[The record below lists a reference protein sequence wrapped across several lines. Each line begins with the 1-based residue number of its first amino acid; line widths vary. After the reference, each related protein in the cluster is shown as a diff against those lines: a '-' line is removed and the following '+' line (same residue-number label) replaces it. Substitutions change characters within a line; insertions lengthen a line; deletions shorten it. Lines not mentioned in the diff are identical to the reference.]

1 MGGQSRHRTEHEDGG
16 GGSSQRP
23 SAPGGWRCAPAPGA
37 EAGLPVRDGG
47 FCAWRGLRLSGRRG
61 PGTLLPPPSSGC
73 RAAACS
79 AACRIMVLALGL
91 WAPVRGARMSGARLP
106 RTPVSH
112 IPKCGAAP
120 GRGPPARRVP
130 VLSGFSDTRVSPRR
144 PRAFVSK
151 SLNLHLPRILPA
163 CCPHHRILTGAPANG
178 RPSIHLGFPPAA
190 PAPGAASALLCA
202 SVTARAGVAQ

>member
-1 MGGQSRHRTEHEDGG
+1 MYACPWSRSWSPRAGWGLLCME
-16 GGSSQRP
+16 RP
-23 SAPGGWRCAPAPGA
+23 EAEWETGTGHSASAPQ
-37 EAGLPVRDGG
+37 
-47 FCAWRGLRLSGRRG
+47 LRLQSCRMFGRG
-61 PGTLLPPPSSGC
+61 
-73 RAAACS
+73 
-79 AACRIMVLALGL
+79 RIVVLALGL

-120 GRGPPARRVP
+120 GCGPPARRVP
-130 VLSGFSDTRVSPRR
+130 VLSGFSDTKVSPRR

-163 CCPHHRILTGAPANG
+163 CCPHHRILTGAPANHLG
-178 RPSIHLGFPPAA
+178 IHLGFPPAA